1 MSKRFGLTACL
12 LVLLLVVS
20 AQQALNFA
28 DVDKKSY
35 ELYTQQKWA
44 ELIDFADEARS
55 HGIDFF
61 YLQARTGI
69 AYYNLEKYRRASDF
83 FLNAWENDKNFEWL
97 QEYLYYSL
105 VYSGRPSEALKHA
118 QNFTENMKQEIGFA
132 PKKLTRIAVE
142 AGYTFNPDFDD
153 LTQSD
158 NHETVGVG
166 NNYGEAFY
174 LKNYHF
180 ESVDVSHRIAPGV
193 SINHSFTFLGINRE
207 EQVYWGE
214 LYMFPINNKQMQYFI
229 NPVFVAGNNWYVSTS
244 ANLIWGDYSYYAGG
258 INKEKYFYS
267 NTEYFRDM
275 ILTASIWFHSGNFS
289 PGVEIDYANFNNKWF
304 GQYSAWV
311 TYYPLSNLNLYFT
324 PRVYFKSDNETG
336 FGFNTFGFSGGAQLG
351 PLHFTGQY
359 LRGEMVNFIEPA
371 GYVAGNFPGRSEQK
385 ITGSLYF
392 PTGKKYQFVVR
403 YINQDVFE
411 TYNVYTN
418 GTISNSMEY
427 KYIKH
432 TITAGLSWNF

>member
-1 MSKRFGLTACL
+1 MSKRIGLAGF
-12 LVLLLVVS
+12 LLLFAVVVS
-20 AQQALNFA
+20 AQEKWNYAV
-28 DVDKKSY
+28 VDRKSY
-35 ELYTQQKWA
+35 ELYEQQKWV

-55 HGIDFF
+55 QGIDFF

-69 AYYNLEKYRRASDF
+69 AFFNLKKYRKSADF
-83 FLNAWENDKNFEWL
+83 FLKAWVNDKSADWL

-105 VYSGRPSEALKHA
+105 VYSGRTPEALKHA
-118 QNFTENMKQEIGFA
+118 QYFTENMQQKIGFK

-153 LTQSD
+153 LTRSD
-158 NHETVGVG
+158 KQELAGVG

-180 ESVDVSHRIAPGV
+180 EAVDVSHRVAPAIN
-193 SINHSFTFLGINRE
+193 INHSFTYLGISRE

-214 LYMFPINNKQMQYFI
+214 LFTFPLNNKQMQYFV
-229 NPVFVAGNNWYVSTS
+229 NPVFVVGKKWYVSTS
-244 ANLIWGDYSYYAGG
+244 ANLIWGKYSYYAGG
-258 INKEKYFYS
+258 YNSQKYF
-267 NTEYFRDM
+267 NHGTVDFND
-275 ILTASIWFHSGNFS
+275 LVFTASTWFHAGNFS
-289 PGVEIDYANFNNKWF
+289 SGVEIDYANFNNGGF
-304 GQYSAWV
+304 GQYSTWA

-324 PRVYFKSDNETG
+324 PRLYFKSDKENG

-351 PLHFTGQY
+351 PFHLTGQY

-392 PTGKKYQFVVR
+392 PAGKKYQFIVR

-418 GTISNSMEY
+418 GIMSNSMEY

-432 TITAGLSWNF
+432 TLTAGISWNF